1 MDHVAVAPWSALAA
15 RRRGSRAQREP
26 QGRWRLQVLAKIWR
40 VDIPRARSMIQRLSD
55 AGIVR
60 HATLANGSVWC
71 VPTTSFSSA
80 LKHEFEEDIPAM
92 HAAVLAVYEDR
103 PSFTS
108 WANVKDD
115 GFIALNLIS
124 HLAANGRIEEMRCAP
139 PPPAVHAVCIDVRFW
154 IRP

>member
-1 MDHVAVAPWSALAA
+1 
-15 RRRGSRAQREP
+15 
-26 QGRWRLQVLAKIWR
+26 
-40 VDIPRARSMIQRLSD
+40 MIQRLSD

-80 LKHEFEEDIPAM
+80 LKHEFEEDVPAM

-103 PSFTS
+103 PAFTT

-115 GFIALNLIS
+115 GFIALNLVS
-124 HLAANGRIEEMRCAP
+124 HLAANRRLEEMRYGHP
-139 PPPAVHAVCIDVRFW
+139 PTSLILCWSI
-154 IRP
+154 